1 MRSGWEQMSY
11 PGCSHSCIHV
21 EGKAVYTLQILE
33 DDSVNN
39 FLAQRFSGDFKDLN
53 TMTQCYNLLF
63 NAMDIYRTLLCQLYS
78 MSIYSR
84 DMQSHLGIYKVHA
97 IL

>member
-1 MRSGWEQMSY
+1 MSSEWEQMSY

-21 EGKAVYTLQILE
+21 EGRAVYTLQILE
-33 DDSVNN
+33 DDSVNSS
-39 FLAQRFSGDFKDLN
+39 LAQRFSGDFKDLN

-84 DMQSHLGIYKVHA
+84 DMQSHLGIYKLHA